1 MAVSSRRIYHPLMK
15 LRIGTRV
22 FDTEE
27 VYEISIRESQREVFV
42 TTQDDFFRIKYR
54 SEEEIKD
61 VIYWKK
67 LTNITTADL
76 HNAIYTLIITCDYF
90 INSKLQCNGC
100 PLFQHNH
107 CILTTIP
114 NNWRE

>member
-1 MAVSSRRIYHPLMK
+1 MK
-15 LRIGTRV
+15 LRIGNRI
-22 FDTEE
+22 FETEE
-27 VYEISIRESQREVFV
+27 VNEITIREQQREVFV
-42 TTQDDFFRIKYR
+42 TTNEDFYRFKYR

-67 LTNITTADL
+67 LQNITTTDI
-76 HNAIYTLIITCDYF
+76 HNAVYTLIITCDYF
-90 INSKLQCNGC
+90 INSKLQCKEC
-100 PLFQHNH
+100 PLYKHEH

>member
-1 MAVSSRRIYHPLMK
+1 MI
-15 LRIGTRV
+15 LRIGNKV

-27 VYEISIRESQREVFV
+27 VSEISIRENRKEVFV
-42 TTQDDFFRIKYR
+42 STKDDFYRFKYR
-54 SEEEIKD
+54 TEEEIRD

-67 LTNITTADL
+67 LQNITKSDV

-90 INSKLQCNGC
+90 INSKAQCTAC
-100 PLFQHNH
+100 PLYKHNY

-114 NNWRE
+114 NNWRELI